1 MSLTIEAAERAIV
14 PDAAIRWGIRRLLKK
29 RLNRLFHAAQAEGT
43 PVSEAWL
50 EAMRQSPLALETQA
64 ANEQHYEVPA
74 EFYALCLG
82 DHKKYSSCYWDE
94 GMKDLTQAEA
104 RMLEITCERA
114 QLENGQRILELGCGW
129 GSLSLWMA
137 EHYPQSEI
145 LAVSNSASQREFIEG
160 EARRKGFHNLQVLT
174 ADMNRFQS
182 DERFDRV
189 VSVEMIEHMRNW
201 EMLLERVGTW
211 LKPDGRLFL
220 HHFSHREFSYP
231 FVDEQQ
237 DDWMARHFFTGGLM
251 PSHDMVERLAVPL
264 EVEASWAESGT
275 HYAKTSEAWLSHL
288 DQNREA
294 ALRILQE
301 AGYSSRQD
309 AERQVQRWRMFFL
322 ACAELF
328 AFREGSEWL
337 VSHYLLRPK
346 ANDNLAST
354 N

>member
-14 PDAAIRWGIRRLLKK
+14 PDSAIRWGIRRLLKK
-29 RLNRLFHAAQAEGT
+29 RLSRLYRNAQAEGA
-43 PVSEAWL
+43 PVAEAWL
-50 EAMRQSPLALETQA
+50 EEMRQSPLALETQA

-74 EFYALCLG
+74 EFYAICLG

-94 GMKDLTQAEA
+94 GMQDLTQAEA

-114 QLENGQRILELGCGW
+114 QLANGQKILELGCGW

-160 EARRKGFHNLQVLT
+160 EARRKGFENLRVLT
-174 ADMNRFQS
+174 VDMNRFQTE
-182 DERFDRV
+182 ERFDRV

-201 EMLLERVGTW
+201 KMLLERVGTW

-237 DDWMARHFFTGGLM
+237 DDWMARHFFSGGLM
-251 PSHDMVERLAVPL
+251 PSHDMVQRLAVPL
-264 EVEASWAESGT
+264 EVESSWAESGT

-301 AGYSSRQD
+301 AGYSTRQD

-346 ANDNLAST
+346 ANVDQAPT